1 MQHLTYVTKEEYRFC
16 FLVNKIQKQEIEK
29 EYLSLLDAPKED
41 ILILDLFKDPTKK
54 KTSTADM
61 KEYLESVKEV
71 LQDFDVEYVV
81 ICNSDYYKLFSK
93 EAKSDVNIGYIKEV
107 GHWKVL
113 YCPDYKSIFYDPD
126 KVKAKIK
133 RSITCINDDLR
144 SCYSPPGSLEYTA
157 TFPKTVDE
165 IFNALQELKK
175 YPALT
180 ADIET
185 FSLKLDKAKLGSIT
199 FCSGID
205 KGVAFQ
211 IDPSPEQKNLSVRV
225 LLKDFLES
233 YQGTLI
239 FHNISFDATILIY
252 ELWMN
257 DITDVQ
263 GLYRGMQAMLKNFE
277 DTKIIAYL
285 ATNSCAGNELGLKAL
300 AQEFAGNYAQEE
312 IDDITKIP
320 LDQLLEYNLRDGL
333 ATWFVYNKYRPMMIQ
348 DNQLNIYETLFLPSL
363 KDIIQMQLTGFPL
376 SMPRVLEVE
385 QILQKDMNDA
395 LEVMLKS
402 PYIKLFIHALK
413 EEWVVEKNKTLKK
426 KQVTIN
432 DAKIDF
438 NPRSHKQL
446 QEFLYDD
453 LGLPVL
459 NKTINGL
466 PATDA
471 ATIESLLN
479 HTKDAET
486 IKVLQALIDFAAV
499 DKILTAFI
507 PAFKNAVYSP
517 KQDWYFLVGSFNL
530 GGTVSGRLSSS
541 SPNLQNLPATG
552 SRYAKTIKSC
562 FQAPKGWIL
571 CGLDFSALEDHISAL
586 TTKDPNKLAVYIHGY
601 DGHCLRAFSY
611 WKSKM
616 PDVAKEYDKAK
627 TEEEKVKV
635 INSIKDRYKK
645 IRQAA
650 KGPTFAL
657 TYAGTYLTLMKNF
670 GFTEEEAKHIEKQY
684 HELYKVSDEWVA
696 NKIKQACKDGYVTC
710 AFGLRVRTPLLK
722 QVVKGTCKTPKEAEA
737 EARTAGNALGQSFC
751 CLTNRAAIEFNGEVR
766 KSQYKYDIKPVA
778 HIHDAQYF
786 LIKDDINTLLWA
798 NEHLVKA
805 VSWQDDPVIYH
816 PQVHLGGEF
825 SIFWPNWSKEI
836 SIPNKCSP
844 DELISIVKESVE

>member
-205 KGVAFQ
+205 KGIAFQ
-211 IDPSPEQKNLSVRV
+211 IDPSPEQKNISVRV

-233 YQGTLI
+233 YQGKLI

-263 GLYRGMQAMLKNFE
+263 GLYQGMQAMLKNFE

-312 IDDITKIP
+312 IGDITKIP

-385 QILQKDMNDA
+385 KELQSNLDKA
-395 LEVMLKS
+395 VEVMNKS
-402 PYIKLFIHALK
+402 ALVQAFMQQQK
-413 EEWVVEKNKTLKK
+413 ERWVEKKNKTLKK
-426 KQVTIN
+426 KQVTLE
-432 DAKIDF
+432 DAKLEF
-438 NPRSHKQL
+438 NPRSHLQL
-446 QEFLYDD
+446 QELLYSFI
-453 LGLPVL
+453 GLPVI
-459 NKTINGL
+459 NKTDSNMA
-466 PATDA
+466 ATDSS
-471 ATIESLLN
+471 TIESLMN
-479 HTKDAET
+479 HTENQEVKDL
-486 IKVLQALIDFAAV
+486 LQAFIDFSAV

-507 PAFKNAVYSP
+507 PAFKNAVHSP

-541 SPNLQNLPATG
+541 SPNLQNVPATG
-552 SRYAKTIKSC
+552 SRYAKIIKSC

-571 CGLDFSALEDHISAL
+571 CGLDFNALEAHIDAL
-586 TTKDPNKLAVYIHGY
+586 VTKDPAKLAVYIHGY
-601 DGHCLRAFSY
+601 DSHMYNAVHY
-611 WKSKM
+611 W
-616 PDVAKEYDKAK
+616 PE
-627 TEEEKVKV
+627 T
-635 INSIKDRYKK
+635 
-645 IRQAA
+645 
-650 KGPTFAL
+650 
-657 TYAGTYLTLMKNF
+657 
-670 GFTEEEAKHIEKQY
+670 
-684 HELYKVSDEWVA
+684 
-696 NKIKQACKDGYVTC
+696 CKDIK
-710 AFGLRVRTPLLK
+710 LLNEDSS
-722 QVVKGTCKTPKEAEA
+722 VKGYKCIINGQEHFLQTGEQIELPDGSITTIE
-737 EARTAGNALGQSFC
+737 NA
-751 CLTNRAAIEFNGEVR
+751 FN
-766 KSQYKYDIKPVA
+766 
-778 HIHDAQYF
+778 
-786 LIKDDINTLLWA
+786 LL
-798 NEHLVKA
+798 
-805 VSWQDDPVIYH
+805 S
-816 PQVHLGGEF
+816 PQG
-825 SIFWPNWSKEI
+825 SS
-836 SIPNKCSP
+836 
-844 DELISIVKESVE
+844 

>member
-29 EYLSLLDAPKED
+29 EYLSFLNAPKED
-41 ILILDLFKDPTKK
+41 ILVLDLFKDPTKK

-71 LQDFDVEYVV
+71 LQDFAVEYVV

-93 EAKSDVNIGYIKEV
+93 EAKSDVNIGYIKEI

-126 KVKAKIK
+126 KVKSKIK

-205 KGVAFQ
+205 KGIAFQ

-225 LLKDFLES
+225 LLRDFLES

-252 ELWMN
+252 ELWMD

-312 IDDITKIP
+312 ISDITKIP

-333 ATWFVYNKYRPMMIQ
+333 ATWFVYNKYRPIMIQ

-385 QILQKDMNDA
+385 KELQGDLNRA
-395 LEVMLKS
+395 VEVMNKS
-402 PYIKLFIHALK
+402 TLVQAFMQQQK
-413 EEWVVEKNKTLKK
+413 ERWVEKKNKTLKK
-426 KQVTIN
+426 KQVTLE
-432 DAKIDF
+432 DAKLEF
-438 NPRSHKQL
+438 NPRSHLQL
-446 QEFLYDD
+446 QELLYSFI
-453 LGLPVL
+453 GLPVI
-459 NKTINGL
+459 NKTDSNMA
-466 PATDA
+466 ATDSS
-471 ATIESLLN
+471 TIESLMN
-479 HTKDAET
+479 HTENQEVKDL
-486 IKVLQALIDFAAV
+486 LQAFIDFSAV

-552 SRYAKTIKSC
+552 SRYAKIIKSC

-571 CGLDFSALEDHISAL
+571 CGLDFNALEAHIDAL
-586 TTKDPNKLAVYIHGY
+586 VTKDPAKLAVYIHGY
-601 DGHCLRAFSY
+601 DSHMYNAVHY
-611 WKSKM
+611 W
-616 PDVAKEYDKAK
+616 PE
-627 TEEEKVKV
+627 T
-635 INSIKDRYKK
+635 
-645 IRQAA
+645 
-650 KGPTFAL
+650 
-657 TYAGTYLTLMKNF
+657 
-670 GFTEEEAKHIEKQY
+670 
-684 HELYKVSDEWVA
+684 
-696 NKIKQACKDGYVTC
+696 CKDIKLLNEDSSLKGYKCIINGQEHFLQTGEQIELPDGSITTIEN
-710 AFGLRVRTPLLK
+710 AFNLL
-722 QVVKGTCKTPKEAEA
+722 P
-737 EARTAGNALGQSFC
+737 
-751 CLTNRAAIEFNGEVR
+751 
-766 KSQYKYDIKPVA
+766 SQG
-778 HIHDAQYF
+778 
-786 LIKDDINTLLWA
+786 
-798 NEHLVKA
+798 
-805 VSWQDDPVIYH
+805 S
-816 PQVHLGGEF
+816 
-825 SIFWPNWSKEI
+825 S
-836 SIPNKCSP
+836 
-844 DELISIVKESVE
+844 